1 MKDVSARAERGQS
14 NTAPARRS
22 RNRHDM
28 LAGPRWSLAGVLV
41 LAATISAGAC
51 ASTSNGGT
59 VSTPQTSRG
68 GGTTAPTG
76 PVVANDS
83 RSGVVPTGQ
92 ELDVRLQSTLSS
104 ETAAVEQRFE
114 ATTAVDL
121 MQNGRVL
128 VPAGSVV
135 RGVVSGVEKAGRVE
149 RTGKLT
155 LSFDRLSVRGRDHE
169 IRATATDVFK
179 SGGILE
185 EKGTAG
191 VGAGAGAIVG
201 GILGGVK
208 GAVLGAVI
216 GAGGAIAATD
226 GKDVELPAGSVVRI
240 RFDTPVS
247 VV

>member
-1 MKDVSARAERGQS
+1 MKP
-14 NTAPARRS
+14 TT
-22 RNRHDM
+22 
-28 LAGPRWSLAGVLV
+28 GVVL
-41 LAATISAGAC
+41 LAAMIGASAC
-51 ASTSNGGT
+51 AATSNSGT
-59 VSTPQTSRG
+59 VSTPQTRTGSS
-68 GGTTAPTG
+68 TTTPTE

-83 RSGVVPTGQ
+83 RTGVVPTGQ
-92 ELDVRLQSTLSS
+92 EIDVRLQSTLSS
-104 ETAAVEQRFE
+104 ETANVEQRFE

-121 MQNGRVL
+121 VQNGRVL

-135 RGVVSGVEKAGRVE
+135 KGIVSGVEKAGRVE

-155 LSFDRLSVRGRDHE
+155 LSFDGISVRGRDHR

-240 RFDTPVS
+240 RFDTPVA

>member
-1 MKDVSARAERGQS
+1 MKPGTR
-14 NTAPARRS
+14 
-22 RNRHDM
+22 
-28 LAGPRWSLAGVLV
+28 VLV
-41 LAATISAGAC
+41 LVATISAGAC
-51 ASTSNGGT
+51 ASTSNGGA

-68 GGTTAPTG
+68 GSTTAPTE

-83 RSGVVPTGQ
+83 RRGVVPTGQ

-226 GKDVELPAGSVVRI
+226 GKDVELPAGAVVRI
-240 RFDTPVS
+240 RFDTPVN

>member
-1 MKDVSARAERGQS
+1 MKA
-14 NTAPARRS
+14 TT
-22 RNRHDM
+22 
-28 LAGPRWSLAGVLV
+28 GVLL
-41 LAATISAGAC
+41 LAATVGAGAC
-51 ASTSNGGT
+51 ASTSTGGA

-68 GGTTAPTG
+68 GSTTAPSG

-83 RSGVVPTGQ
+83 RTGVVPTGQ

-128 VPAGSVV
+128 VPAGSIV
-135 RGVVSGVEKAGRVE
+135 RGVVSGVEKAGRVD

-155 LSFDRLSVRGRDHE
+155 LSFDRLSLRGRDHE

-240 RFDTPVS
+240 RFDTPVP

>member
-1 MKDVSARAERGQS
+1 MKATTS
-14 NTAPARRS
+14 
-22 RNRHDM
+22 
-28 LAGPRWSLAGVLV
+28 VLV

-51 ASTSNGGT
+51 ASTSTRGT
-59 VSTPQTSRG
+59 VSTPQTSSG
-68 GGTTAPTG
+68 GSTTAPTG

-83 RSGVVPTGQ
+83 RTGVVPTGQ
-92 ELDVRLQSTLSS
+92 EMDVRLQSTLSS
-104 ETAAVEQRFE
+104 ENAAVEQRFE

-128 VPAGSVV
+128 VPAGSIV

-155 LSFDRLSVRGRDHE
+155 LSFDRLSVRGRDHQ

-240 RFDTPVS
+240 RFDTPVT
-247 VV
+247 VA

>member
-1 MKDVSARAERGQS
+1 MKP
-14 NTAPARRS
+14 TT
-22 RNRHDM
+22 
-28 LAGPRWSLAGVLV
+28 GVVL
-41 LAATISAGAC
+41 LAAMIGAGAC
-51 ASTSNGGT
+51 ASTTSNSGT
-59 VSTPQTSRG
+59 ISTPQTRTGSS
-68 GGTTAPTG
+68 TTAPTE

-83 RSGVVPTGQ
+83 RTGVVPPGQ
-92 ELDVRLQSTLSS
+92 EIDVRLQSTLSS
-104 ETAAVEQRFE
+104 ETANVEQRFE

-121 MQNGRVL
+121 VQNGRVL

-135 RGVVSGVEKAGRVE
+135 KGIVSGVEKAGRVE

-155 LSFDRLSVRGRDHE
+155 LSFDGISVRGRDHR

-240 RFDTPVS
+240 RFDTPVA